1 MFKIFKTIDK
11 ELYSSIPKFYFI
23 LVLVTIFEFLSV
35 FIMIPI
41 SQIFFKKKIEVN
53 FFLTDYLNNLDYN
66 QLVYYSLISLVILY
80 LIKNKL
86 VLYFSWWKI
95 NFVNKFE
102 EKISYRL
109 MKKYLSKEFTFF
121 QNYSVGNFNNY
132 LSVEISHFSTSL
144 LNILQLI
151 SEVVIFISIA
161 GLLVF
166 HQTKITIF
174 LVILILFTALISGFF
189 LKKYSVKFGEI
200 WVKTSNKIND
210 FAIQCFNSI
219 IEIKIYSKLNFFSD
233 IFNNYKKKN
242 LIAKRNSTMIGEVP
256 RPIFE
261 FILIISFVILIY
273 YLIETGKS
281 EMLPEIMALFL
292 AGSYRLIPGISRCS
306 TLYQSLKKNKYLIDN
321 MIDDLRISKDTVDS
335 KKKNICFDKSIDL
348 KNVYFS
354 FKDKGENKIKI
365 FEEFNFSIKKG
376 ELIAI
381 VGKSGCGKTTL
392 LNLILGFIQPGKGH
406 ILSDNNQ
413 SISDN
418 LTNWLEKISYVPQS
432 PVIIEDTIKTNITL
446 EHDNIDQNQLDD
458 AILKACLN
466 EDIKKFSN
474 GIETN
479 LGTKGVFLS
488 GGQKQRISLAR
499 AFYKNSEL
507 IILDEPTS
515 SLDSFTEKK
524 IIENLITTTKKTII
538 MVTHKTNLIE
548 KFDKIIKL

>member
-1 MFKIFKTIDK
+1 M
-11 ELYSSIPKFYFI
+11 
-23 LVLVTIFEFLSV
+23 
-35 FIMIPI
+35 
-41 SQIFFKKKIEVN
+41 
-53 FFLTDYLNNLDYN
+53 
-66 QLVYYSLISLVILY
+66 
-80 LIKNKL
+80 
-86 VLYFSWWKI
+86 
-95 NFVNKFE
+95 
-102 EKISYRL
+102 
-109 MKKYLSKEFTFF
+109 
-121 QNYSVGNFNNY
+121 
-132 LSVEISHFSTSL
+132 
-144 LNILQLI
+144 
-151 SEVVIFISIA
+151 
-161 GLLVF
+161 
-166 HQTKITIF
+166 
-174 LVILILFTALISGFF
+174 
-189 LKKYSVKFGEI
+189 
-200 WVKTSNKIND
+200 
-210 FAIQCFNSI
+210 
-219 IEIKIYSKLNFFSD
+219 
-233 IFNNYKKKN
+233 
-242 LIAKRNSTMIGEVP
+242 
-256 RPIFE
+256 
-261 FILIISFVILIY
+261 
-273 YLIETGKS
+273 
-281 EMLPEIMALFL
+281 
-292 AGSYRLIPGISRCS
+292 
-306 TLYQSLKKNKYLIDN
+306 
-321 MIDDLRISKDTVDS
+321 
-335 KKKNICFDKSIDL
+335 
-348 KNVYFS
+348 
-354 FKDKGENKIKI
+354 
-365 FEEFNFSIKKG
+365 
-376 ELIAI
+376 
-381 VGKSGCGKTTL
+381 GKSGCGKTTL